1 MKLLI
6 VDDEAIC
13 RNGMAEV
20 VAKRRPDVE
29 VRTACNGIEAA
40 ALLER
45 EAVDGMFL
53 DIRMPKCDGFELLRI
68 MKQRGQSD
76 IVTVII
82 SGVDDF
88 EYARNAIKG
97 NVLEYML
104 KPVTPLETIQMV
116 DRIREE
122 SHRRRSRSGELAA
135 LRDLV
140 AKNRNEMLLQLFSDV
155 ISGLYDR
162 DELIRRGDLL
172 QVDLHGEEFLCAA
185 VKVLDRREPDRPL
198 GGQQMDAMKCRE
210 LLERFL
216 REYPGT
222 QLFQTSMDRFV
233 LLFSARRKG
242 ELRPAALINSLEQLI
257 RQANETHGLEMAA
270 GVAEPCH
277 ALEHIA
283 VCYDEAM
290 RTLQY
295 RTLFAGQET
304 GFIRDYRYS
313 GRGYYIADYD
323 QVNVMLHNGELDK
336 LKQSVHETLFEAAAR
351 KQTGD
356 IDSLT
361 LACNEILLTVCKILK
376 ESGVDISE
384 HFQPGSLGLR
394 LPDNLSKLEDIQRWL
409 DALLETSADQL
420 EKQTLQNNSHL
431 IKRIQQY
438 VNTHYA
444 QPINNAMIAGEFG
457 YSPNYI
463 GRLFRDATGMNLNDY
478 IKDVRVGRARDL
490 LLHTSMRIADI
501 ARETGFTD
509 AQYFSVVFRQKT
521 GCTPSEYRAK

>member
-6 VDDEAIC
+6 VDDESIC
-13 RNGMAEV
+13 RNGMAEII
-20 VAKRRPDVE
+20 AKRRPDVE
-29 VRTACNGIEAA
+29 VRTACNGAEAA
-40 ALLER
+40 AILEK

-76 IVTVII
+76 IVTVIV
-82 SGVDDF
+82 SGLDDF
-88 EYARNAIKG
+88 EYARNAIKD
-97 NVLEYML
+97 NVMEYML
-104 KPVTPLETIQMV
+104 KPITPQETIQMT
-116 DRIREE
+116 DRICEE
-122 SHRRRSRSGELAA
+122 SCRRRSRSVELAS

-155 ISGLYDR
+155 VSGLYDR

-172 QVDLHGEEFLCAA
+172 QVDLRGEEFLCAA
-185 VKVLDRREPDRPL
+185 VKVLNRRESDRPP
-198 GGQQMDAMKCRE
+198 GVQPMDTLKCRD

-216 REYPGT
+216 GEYPGT

-233 LLFSARRKG
+233 LLFSARGKG
-242 ELRPAALINSLEQLI
+242 ELRPAALIDSLEQLI
-257 RQANETHGLEMAA
+257 RQASDEHGLEMAA

-295 RTLFAGQET
+295 RTLFAGRET
-304 GFIRDYRYS
+304 GFIRDYRAS

-323 QVNVMLHNGELDK
+323 QVNVMLHNGELDR

-361 LACNEILLTVCKILK
+361 LACNEILLNLCKILN
-376 ESGVDISE
+376 ESGVDISG

-394 LPDNLSKLEDIQRWL
+394 LPDNLSKLEDIQGWL
-409 DALLETSADQL
+409 DELLEASADQL
-420 EKQTLQNNSHL
+420 ERQTLQNNSHL
-431 IKRIQQY
+431 ANRIRQY

-444 QPINNAMIAGEFG
+444 QPINNALIAGEFG
-457 YSPNYI
+457 YSPNYV
-463 GRLFRDATGMNLNDY
+463 GRLFRDAAGVNLNDY
-478 IKDVRVGRARDL
+478 IKDVRIGRAKDL
-490 LLHTSMRIADI
+490 LTHTSMRIADI
-501 ARETGFTD
+501 ARETGFSD

-521 GCTPSEYRAK
+521 GCTPTEYRSK